1 MVSTSSSRRG
11 VGSTILKLAA
21 GLVLAVVLFLGVTAL
36 LNTYDYADGTRTGMI
51 TKLATKGIWC
61 WTTEGNLAQASFA
74 KSGELNSANAGIDN
88 TFYFSVP
95 DQAIQKEIAAI
106 PQGSSVTLNYR
117 QKLFALDLPI
127 PFFCLR
133 RTQYEIVGVMP
144 APDYAPSQVPAKAA
158 AKP

>member
-1 MVSTSSSRRG
+1 MVSTSPSRRR
-11 VGSTILKLAA
+11 VGLIPKLAA
-21 GLVLAVVLFLGVTAL
+21 GLVLAIVLFLGATLL
-36 LNTYDYADGTRTGMI
+36 LNTYNYADGTRTGLI
-51 TKLATKGIWC
+51 TKFTTKGIGC

-95 DQAIQKEIAAI
+95 DHAIQKEIDAI
-106 PQGSSVTLNYR
+106 PQGSPVTLNYH

-133 RTQYEIVGVMP
+133 RTQYEIVGVTP
-144 APDYAPSQVPAKAA
+144 APDYAHSQVPAKDA